1 MTAIGGP
8 WSSRPL
14 AELMIVCGCL
24 MGERL
29 RAFDEAAYK
38 AAR

>member
-8 WSSRPL
+8 WSSRPW
-14 AELMIVCGCL
+14 AEFMIGCGCL
-24 MGERL
+24 TAERL
-29 RAFDEAAYK
+29 RPFDEAAYK